1 MPKLPI
7 INSLRQRWKGSIPSY
22 VLKNSSVINLR
33 EGEAVIL
40 TYTSGVEKMKVFSAF
55 IREGLENG
63 DLVDYT
69 YPDEES
75 GTVRARLK
83 EYGIDVEKHEGNG
96 SLDLDSLTEFF
107 LPDGKFDKERVVRDG
122 LDSWADARR
131 KGYKHYRDIE
141 DLGDFSFVDG
151 QWQKFFRDVWLDPR
165 WNDPDVSEWVKSKG
179 PLGIVYDPFIIEI
192 TAVNVGHMTEQQIME
207 ILRFLGKGAPA
218 SARFIDLIEDIDLFS
233 GSIGLNH
240 EQLIGRSILLEFNP
254 VSDYEKVVDS
264 LAKESMANV
273 EPIFVFTSSTSPI
286 HTYMAKQPAINFFL
300 TSLSTSIPKSTS
312 ENKVLLPAKNAPLI
326 LDALNKVLETHA
338 GANVHLVFDILSE
351 LLTSIGQEKTFTFL
365 RHALDMLS
373 SKKIT
378 SLFLLNTSAHE
389 TEVVSHLRSLFS
401 NQLTYDKN
409 GLEVVKT
416 S

>member
-122 LDSWADARR
+122 LV
-131 KGYKHYRDIE
+131 
-141 DLGDFSFVDG
+141 LGERG
-151 QWQKFFRDVWLDPR
+151 T
-165 WNDPDVSEWVKSKG
+165 N
-179 PLGIVYDPFIIEI
+179 IIE
-192 TAVNVGHMTEQQIME
+192 TSKTLE
-207 ILRFLGKGAPA
+207 IFLLLMG
-218 SARFIDLIEDIDLFS
+218 
-233 GSIGLNH
+233 N
-240 EQLIGRSILLEFNP
+240 GRNSLETFGW
-254 VSDYEKVVDS
+254 
-264 LAKESMANV
+264 
-273 EPIFVFTSSTSPI
+273 
-286 HTYMAKQPAINFFL
+286 
-300 TSLSTSIPKSTS
+300 
-312 ENKVLLPAKNAPLI
+312 I
-326 LDALNKVLETHA
+326 LDGT
-338 GANVHLVFDILSE
+338 IQMS
-351 LLTSIGQEKTFTFL
+351 
-365 RHALDMLS
+365 
-373 SKKIT
+373 
-378 SLFLLNTSAHE
+378 
-389 TEVVSHLRSLFS
+389 RS
-401 NQLTYDKN
+401 
-409 GLEVVKT
+409 G
-416 S
+416 